1 MCFLKR
7 QLAQLLLYQLNWP
20 QILELGYYPA
30 VWLNTPFA
38 TFATAASLE
47 SVRKYTPNEHGYWE
61 VETATTRLIESNESR

>member
-1 MCFLKR
+1 MWQKACFCLTKDQVCFLKR

-38 TFATAASLE
+38 TFATAASLG
-47 SVRKYTPNEHGYWE
+47 SVRKYT
-61 VETATTRLIESNESR
+61 R